1 MKYLILI
8 VKMFK
13 MIALIIGVIVPPIL
27 AIIAID
33 KLNHW
38 VDKKWPLKED
48 DEDEGW

>member
-8 VKMFK
+8 VKLFK
-13 MIALIIGVIVPPIL
+13 IIIGVIVPPIL
-27 AIIAID
+27 AIIAMD
-33 KLNHW
+33 RLNHW